1 MRVNVMSPAT
11 NVNCVECAV
20 FDVLLK
26 VTMFAKY
33 ATFELVRK
41 VLKF

>member
-1 MRVNVMSPAT
+1 M
-11 NVNCVECAV
+11 